1 MTALAEAPIEEIASS
16 PAVKA
21 LAHAIRRDVIDCV
34 ARGIDTPKD
43 MAERTGHRLGV
54 VSYHVR
60 MLRDYGVLELARS
73 EPRRGA
79 LMHFYRFSE
88 QAVTDFEGVRDLAND
103 AIRAARRGPLV
114 ERDAA

>member
-1 MTALAEAPIEEIASS
+1 LTAIAQPPTAATTS

-21 LAHAIRRDVIDCV
+21 LTHTIRRDVIECV
-34 ARGIDTPKD
+34 ARGIDTPT
-43 MAERTGHRLGV
+43 AIAHETGQPLGLV
-54 VSYHVR
+54 AYHVR

-79 LMHFYRFSE
+79 LQHFYGFTE
-88 QAVTDFEGVRDLAND
+88 QAVTDFEAVRDLANA
-103 AIRAARRGPLV
+103 AIKAARRGPLV